1 MLLRHAATAVS
12 CSDHRPSPPLAP
24 APAQD
29 DEEDEMPP
37 GFNFPDGIC
46 VDPDGHIFVADGG
59 NHRIVRL
66 DGSDNEFMTY
76 AGGEADGFEDGSAED
91 ALFNGPTGVT
101 ITPSGDLL
109 VADQENHC
117 IRKVS
122 SADGKV
128 STVAGCR
135 EEGFRDG
142 PAAEA
147 MFNCPTGVAC
157 DKHGN
162 IFVVDGGNHR
172 IRKVGADGTVSTL
185 AGSGKKGY
193 QDGAGAQ
200 ARFNYP
206 GGIATDKK
214 GNVYV
219 ADYGNHRIRMIS
231 ADGNVK
237 TLAGSG
243 KQGNADGAALAAEF
257 SFPQGLA
264 VDPLSGDVLV
274 ADYGNECIRMLSPE
288 TGIVST
294 VAGTGEPGF
303 DDGDKATFNQPRGVA
318 CDGKGNV
325 YLADRGNHAVRIISR
340 EGAGRVTSTLA
351 GFGQAVNTMP
361 GNHEEDCADECC
373 LPAPMMRKLKS
384 KRAVAEEA
392 ISDDEPAPPAGD
404 GAQAKRKAAS
414 NFGALLHADDTWG

>member
-1 MLLRHAATAVS
+1 VQEGS
-12 CSDHRPSPPLAP
+12 YD
-24 APAQD
+24 D
-29 DEEDEMPP
+29 DEDLLP

-46 VDPDGHIFVADGG
+46 INASGHIYVADGG

-66 DGSDNEFMTY
+66 DGSDGEFLTF
-76 AGGEADGFEDGSAED
+76 AGGDTEGFADGFSQN
-91 ALFNGPTGVT
+91 ALFNGPTGVAV
-101 ITPSGDLL
+101 TPSGDIL
-109 VADQENHC
+109 VADQENHS

-122 SADGKV
+122 AEGEV

-157 DKHGN
+157 DKHDN

-172 IRKVGADGTVSTL
+172 IRKVSVDGIVSTV

-200 ARFNYP
+200 ARFNHP
-206 GGIATDKK
+206 GGIAADKE
-214 GNVYV
+214 GNIYV
-219 ADYGNHRIRMIS
+219 ADYGNHRIRVIS
-231 ADGNVK
+231 AEGNVK

-243 KQGNADGAALAAEF
+243 KQGSTDGAALAAEF

-274 ADYGNECIRMLSPE
+274 ADYGNESIRMVSLK
-288 TGIVST
+288 TGLVST
-294 VAGTGEPGF
+294 VAGTDEPGF
-303 DDGDKATFNQPRGVA
+303 DDGDKASFNQPRGVA
-318 CDGKGNV
+318 CDAKGNIYV
-325 YLADRGNHAVRIISR
+325 ADRGNHAVRIISP
-340 EGAGRVTSTLA
+340 AAAPSSSSARVTSTLA
-351 GFGQAVNTMP
+351 GFGQPVNAMP
-361 GNHEEDCADECC
+361 PRDHQEDCADECC

-384 KRAVAEEA
+384 KRAVAEE
-392 ISDDEPAPPAGD
+392 DGPEGMPATGVPRDAKAKPKGPANL
-404 GAQAKRKAAS
+404 S
-414 NFGALLHADDTWG
+414 ALLQGDDSWG

>member
-1 MLLRHAATAVS
+1 MS
-12 CSDHRPSPPLAP
+12 
-24 APAQD
+24 
-29 DEEDEMPP
+29 
-37 GFNFPDGIC
+37 
-46 VDPDGHIFVADGG
+46 DGG

-66 DGSDNEFMTY
+66 DGSDGEFVVW
-76 AGGEADGFEDGSAED
+76 AGGEADGFEDGPSED

-101 ITPSGDLL
+101 IAPSGDLL

-122 SADGKV
+122 SAGAV

-172 IRKVGADGTVSTL
+172 IRKVGANGMVSTL

-206 GGIATDKK
+206 GGIAADKEGK
-214 GNVYV
+214 VYV

-231 ADGNVK
+231 AEGNVK

-243 KQGNADGAALAAEF
+243 KQGFADGAALAAEF
-257 SFPQGLA
+257 SFPQGLT

-274 ADYGNECIRMLSPE
+274 ADYGNESIRMLNPK
-288 TGIVST
+288 TGVVST
-294 VAGTGEPGF
+294 VVGTGEPGF
-303 DDGDKATFNQPRGVA
+303 DDGEKATLNQPRGVA
-318 CDGKGNV
+318 CDGKGKI
-325 YLADRGNHAVRIISR
+325 YLADRGNHAVRIIAL
-340 EGAGRVTSTLA
+340 AGTARVTSTLA

-361 GNHEEDCADECC
+361 GGDHEDDCADECC

-384 KRAVAEEA
+384 KRAAEGDV
-392 ISDDEPAPPAGD
+392 SDNEPAPPASGD
-404 GAQAKRKAAS
+404 AQAKPKAS
-414 NFGALLHADDTWG
+414 NFGVLLQADDTWG